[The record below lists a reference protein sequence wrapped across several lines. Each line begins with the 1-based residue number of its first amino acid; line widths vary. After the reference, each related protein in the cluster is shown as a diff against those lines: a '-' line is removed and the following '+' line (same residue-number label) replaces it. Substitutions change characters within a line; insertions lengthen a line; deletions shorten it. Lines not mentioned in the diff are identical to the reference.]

1 MTKKQKPS
9 RAQFCN
15 NHLLL
20 SATAAAA
27 FGHEARALDDE
38 NDANELQQL
47 QS

>member
-20 SATAAAA
+20 SATAA